1 MTVPGLLAQS
11 GRNRQFPG
19 RMLRSFLASFRASY
33 LASAALRGAIR
44 LYQLTL
50 AYFFVG
56 ACRYEPSCSA
66 YAVEAVTRHGALKGG
81 VLAARRLCRCGPWGG
96 AGYDPVP
103 RSSGAS
109 SALSCTS
116 AAE

>member
-1 MTVPGLLAQS
+1 MTAHGRLAPGPL
-11 GRNRQFPG
+11 NRQFPA
-19 RMLRSFLASFRASY
+19 RMLSFLATG
-33 LASAALRGAIR
+33 ALRGAIR

-81 VLAARRLCRCGPWGG
+81 LLAAHRLCRCGPWGG
-96 AGYDPVP
+96 EGYDPVP
-103 RSSGAS
+103 P
-109 SALSCTS
+109 LSCS
-116 AAE
+116 PVKAH